1 MIYFQKSWS
10 SQYLVIIRQLL
21 IIFTDYYRQDM
32 EIVFVPRYKEV
43 CIAKDYYEYNLP
55 KETQSVTIS
64 FEILPSLSLQPS
76 QFIITTYHSDLPSL
90 SLQPSQF
97 NIATFPVYHCNL
109 PSLSL
114 RPSQFIIATFP
125 DYHCDLPSLSLRLLL
140 NLVVLQDCIYYSYI
154 IVTLHV
160 VFPEI

>member
-1 MIYFQKSWS
+1 
-10 SQYLVIIRQLL
+10 
-21 IIFTDYYRQDM
+21 M

-64 FEILPSLSLQPS
+64 FEILPSLSLRPS

-90 SLQPSQF
+90 SLRPSQF

-109 PSLSL
+109 PRLSL
-114 RPSQFIIATFP
+114 RPSQYTLQPSQFIIATFP
-125 DYHCDLPSLSLRLLL
+125 VYHCNLPSLSLQPSQIIIATSLKPGRTSRLHIL
-140 NLVVLQDCIYYSYI
+140 
-154 IVTLHV
+154 
-160 VFPEI
+160 FR